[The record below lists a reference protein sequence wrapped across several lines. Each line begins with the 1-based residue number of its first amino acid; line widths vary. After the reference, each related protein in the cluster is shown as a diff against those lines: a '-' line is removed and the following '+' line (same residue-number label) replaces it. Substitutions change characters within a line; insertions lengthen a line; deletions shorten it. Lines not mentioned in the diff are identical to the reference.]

1 MYLIQNIIS
10 KEEHLYGY
18 GHIFNH
24 AISFF
29 HAEQPRNG
37 GHQNIIFDKAN
48 LPYNLIA
55 LGCAC
60 IIGSAGTAVY
70 YLLTASP
77 FTAGHILCMVLMG
90 LASGLTSMVGF
101 DKLKQ
106 SLEQING
113 KKG

>member
-1 MYLIQNIIS
+1 MDTTTFLIMLSLFSTLSSLVTEGVKNII
-10 KEEHLYGY
+10 Y
-18 GHIFNH
+18 
-24 AISFF
+24 
-29 HAEQPRNG
+29 
-37 GHQNIIFDKAN
+37 DKAN
-48 LPYNLIA
+48 LPYNLTA

-70 YLLTASP
+70 YLLTAAP
-77 FTAGHILCMVLMG
+77 FTASHILCMVLMG
-90 LASGLTSMVGF
+90 FASGLTSMVGF